1 MISTMKK
8 NKARRSR
15 DGVKV
20 DFPMRLLRKISS
32 QEEAECKGP
41 GVGGEMDMAVEIWG
55 REGIRFV

>member
-20 DFPMRLLRKISS
+20 DFPTRLLRKISS

-41 GVGGEMDMAVEIWG
+41 GVGGAMDMEV
-55 REGIRFV
+55 GI